1 MGELIWLTISFSI
14 YKMRINSNTYHTESS
29 WGLKLASHIK
39 GLASCW
45 CILNTQW
52 IFTIT
57 VVMFIQWLK
66 DTKFLI
72 LKNVL
77 FWHKILLIFFISLK
91 LGTWKHS
98 HRYLR
103 HQPQGHWEKD
113 TYLANFSQDTR
124 WRSSPLRKNN
134 NNNN

>member
-1 MGELIWLTISFSI
+1 MGELTWLTISFSI
-14 YKMRINSNTYHTESS
+14 YKMRINNNTYHTELS

-39 GLASCW
+39 GLALSW
-45 CILNTQW
+45 CILNSQW

-57 VVMFIQWLK
+57 VVIIQWLK
-66 DTKFLI
+66 DITNFH
-72 LKNVL
+72 LKNVF
-77 FWHKILLIFFISLK
+77 FWHKILHIFLISLK

-98 HRYLR
+98 DRYLR
-103 HQPQGHWEKD
+103 HQPKVHCEKD
-113 TYLANFSQDTR
+113 TYLANFSKVTR